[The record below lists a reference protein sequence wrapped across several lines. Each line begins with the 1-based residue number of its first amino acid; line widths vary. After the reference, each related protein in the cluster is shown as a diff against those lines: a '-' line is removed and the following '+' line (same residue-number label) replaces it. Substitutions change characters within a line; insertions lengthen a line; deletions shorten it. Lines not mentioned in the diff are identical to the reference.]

1 MNNESPGQRIRGIG
15 VDGFAIERAVSVAT
29 FKSHFT
35 TLDARSAALPPPRTY
50 EASRRAPLALD
61 AIREKS
67 LYEIAEE
74 RIREA
79 LVRAL
84 VMIVCCRF

>member
-29 FKSHFT
+29 FKSHFA
-35 TLDARSAALPPPRTY
+35 TLDARSTALPPPRTY
-50 EASRRAPLALD
+50 EAARRAPLALD

-79 LVRAL
+79 LVRTEEVVVA
-84 VMIVCCRF
+84 VSF